1 MLDAASLRFVCEYRM
16 VYVCRCV
23 HMPVCMCAYSLRP
36 RKVFGVFLITL
47 ISEADCCTI
56 WPESS
61 KDLPSCSTTLNS
73 VKAFRRLPLSIPF
86 TWTLRI
92 KTGVPVLTQQALYQE
107 NHLPSPQL
115 FYTRTSQLKDLYI
128 ILSLSS
134 PLLPSQTA
142 SEHVV

>member
-16 VYVCRCV
+16 VYVCGCV
-23 HMPVCMCAYSLRP
+23 LMPVCMCAYSLRP

-107 NHLPSPQL
+107 NHLPEPS
-115 FYTRTSQLKDLYI
+115 I
-128 ILSLSS
+128 ILHKNKPAKGLVYHPQSQQPPFTQSDSL
-134 PLLPSQTA
+134 
-142 SEHVV
+142 